1 MNQIAVTQKKDG
13 MRSSTDSTLEVLP
26 AEDTLL
32 VTLEELWAN
41 MPVSSKQ
48 YYNYDIDVYR
58 HHKII
63 QLMRDNE
70 E

>member
-1 MNQIAVTQKKDG
+1 MITLKKGG

-26 AEDTLL
+26 AEDEMLMTI
-32 VTLEELWAN
+32 EQLWAN
-41 MPVSSKQ
+41 MPLSSKQ

-63 QLMRDNE
+63 QVMRDNE

>member
-1 MNQIAVTQKKDG
+1 MITQKKDG

-26 AEDTLL
+26 AEDEMLMTI
-32 VTLEELWAN
+32 EELWAN
-41 MPVSSKQ
+41 MPLSSKQ

-58 HHKII
+58 HHKIV
-63 QLMRDNE
+63 QVMMDNE

>member
-1 MNQIAVTQKKDG
+1 MDG
-13 MRSSTDSTLEVLP
+13 MRSSIDSTLEVLP
-26 AEDTLL
+26 AEDEMLL
-32 VTLEELWAN
+32 TIEELWAS

-58 HHKII
+58 HIKII